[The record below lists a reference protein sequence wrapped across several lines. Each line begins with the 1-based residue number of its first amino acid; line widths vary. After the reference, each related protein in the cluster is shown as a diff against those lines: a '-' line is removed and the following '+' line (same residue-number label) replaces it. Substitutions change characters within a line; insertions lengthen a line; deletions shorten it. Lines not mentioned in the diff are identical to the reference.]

1 MSAAREAIKGTGRL
15 AATIVMAPALLSFFV
30 RAALFGQQRALLSS
44 TQAIAWIPGLLGQY
58 LRRAF
63 LMRTLDYCAPTAV
76 IEWGTTIAD
85 ARTTIGDHAY
95 IGPSCHIGYA
105 RIAREVLIAPAV
117 HIPSGGHSHG
127 TDTIDAPLRDQAGA
141 LECVRIGENTWI
153 GAAAVVMADVGAQT
167 IVGAGAVVTSPL
179 PDRVVA
185 AGVPARVLRAR

>member
-1 MSAAREAIKGTGRL
+1 MSAIREAIKGTGRM

-44 TQAIAWIPGLLGQY
+44 TQAIAWIPGLIGQY

-117 HIPSGGHSHG
+117 HIPSGGNTHG
-127 TDTIDAPLRDQAGA
+127 TNTIDAPLREQAGA
-141 LECVRIGENTWI
+141 LECVRIGENSWI

>member
-1 MSAAREAIKGTGRL
+1 MSAAREAIKGTGRV

-63 LMRTLDYCAPTAV
+63 LMRTLDHCAPTAV

-105 RIAREVLIAPAV
+105 HIARDVLIAPAV

-127 TDTIDAPLRDQAGA
+127 TKTLEAPLRDQAGA
-141 LECVRIGENTWI
+141 LECVRIGENSWI

-185 AGVPARVLRAR
+185 AGVPARVLRPR

>member
-1 MSAAREAIKGTGRL
+1 MSAAREAIKGAGRMV
-15 AATIVMAPALLSFFV
+15 ATIVMAPALLSFFV

-44 TQAIAWIPGLLGQY
+44 TQAMAWIPGLLGQY

-63 LMRTLDYCAPTAV
+63 LMHTLEHCAPSAV

-85 ARTTIGDHAY
+85 PRTTIGDHAY
-95 IGPSCHIGYA
+95 IGPGCHIGYA
-105 RIAREVLIAPAV
+105 QIAREVLIAPAV
-117 HIPSGGHSHG
+117 HIPSGRQTHG
-127 TDTIDAPLRDQAGA
+127 TSALNTPLREQPGVDE
-141 LECVRIGENTWI
+141 LVRIGENSWI
-153 GAAAVVMADVGAQT
+153 GSAAVVMADVGAQT